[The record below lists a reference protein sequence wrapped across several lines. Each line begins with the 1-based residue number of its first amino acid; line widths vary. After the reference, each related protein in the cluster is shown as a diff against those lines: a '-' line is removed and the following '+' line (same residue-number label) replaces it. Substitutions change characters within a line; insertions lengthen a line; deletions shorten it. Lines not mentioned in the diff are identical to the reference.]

1 MRRVPATPGQSGGR
15 GDEEGGGSGVVVLGG
30 RRRQM
35 RAKERGGEMQIFK
48 RGVRLSCVSSFL
60 RMVNPHP
67 IRTSAKKK
75 ESCLCSNC
83 KELVAFS

>member
-1 MRRVPATPGQSGGR
+1 
-15 GDEEGGGSGVVVLGG
+15 
-30 RRRQM
+30 M

-48 RGVRLSCVSSFL
+48 GGVRLSCVSSFL
-60 RMVNPHP
+60 RVVNPHP